1 MHKSDLERKILILK
15 HDINLDKMFNQLY
28 FSLFRLDNNIFRVLL
43 TIEKNKGVV
52 YVDFGDFASRK
63 SKDGEGAHFSKL
75 YHGFKH
81 LTALTK
87 TYITKLPS
95 IYGCVCMFFFL
106 NIRNAISPLKQMGI
120 TTFTPFLWIPLVNV
134 LH

>member
-1 MHKSDLERKILILK
+1 MHKSGLERKIIILK

-28 FSLFRLDNNIFRVLL
+28 FSLFRLDNKIFRVLL

-52 YVDFGDFASRK
+52 YVDFRDFASRK

-81 LTALTK
+81 PTALTK

-95 IYGCVCMFFFL
+95 IYGCVCMFFFFKYKES
-106 NIRNAISPLKQMGI
+106 NFSPQANGDYN
-120 TTFTPFLWIPLVNV
+120 FHPLSMDSVG
-134 LH
+134 